1 MLWVTLFN
9 KIGKQQMR
17 HMQKNHV
24 YALLNNPKTHE
35 TEKVFLTLKYDA
47 SGHPYLVKEEKRRD
61 EKNRMRPG
69 GTRR

>member
-17 HMQKNHV
+17 YMQRNHV

-35 TEKVFLTLKYDA
+35 TEKVYLALKYDT
-47 SGHPYLVKEEKRRD
+47 SGHPFLIKEEKRHD
-61 EKNRMRPG
+61 KKKGMRPG
-69 GTRR
+69 GAKR

>member
-35 TEKVFLTLKYDA
+35 TEKVYLALKYDA
-47 SGHPYLVKEEKRRD
+47 SGHPYLVKEEKKRD
-61 EKNRMRPG
+61 EKNRRRPG